1 MKGSKMMRRIISTTL
16 SLVLAVSGSIYA
28 VSSAK
33 AADVE
38 LTMYSWRVED
48 KAFYED
54 VIRTFKAKILEL
66 ILHTSHFHLLII
78 KLF

>member
-1 MKGSKMMRRIISTTL
+1 MKGSKLMRRFVATTL
-16 SLVLAVSGSIYA
+16 SLALAVSGSIFA

-54 VIRTFKAKILEL
+54 VIRTFK
-66 ILHTSHFHLLII
+66 SRNP
-78 KLF
+78 